1 MERHYLLGNEAIA
14 HACLESGIDFAS
26 GLPGTPSSE
35 VIDVLRVQKD
45 PAYHVEWSVNEKVAL
60 ENALAAAWC
69 GLRAI
74 CTMKHVGL
82 NVAADPLMT
91 SAYTG
96 VTGGLVIMS
105 ADDPFAHSSQ
115 NEQDTRSYAHFA
127 RLPCLDPPGVQE
139 AHDMIRTAFEISEE
153 FKLPVLFRPTTRI
166 CHSKGDVELGAII
179 PSTRKGEFHKDPRQ
193 YMVIP
198 AHTRVLHK
206 KLNEKQPALK
216 KRLVERGLNHYTIRG
231 KTAIIASGI
240 GASYVQELLPPDVS
254 FMKIGA
260 YPVDE
265 EWLGEFAKKH
275 EKILVIEELAPVV
288 EEAVRQVAGCVPV
301 FGKINGY
308 APYEGE
314 LSPAG
319 VAAIMVSAGFL
330 QQNPFAVSEP
340 VQNLPMR
347 PPILCAGCHHRA
359 AFYAMKKVFKE
370 SAIYPSD
377 IGCYTLGLQLG
388 AVDTTICMG
397 ASITVGSGISHS
409 DASHDVVCTI
419 GDSTFLHTG
428 IQGLMNAVYN
438 GANMTV
444 VILDNRITAMTGH
457 QPNPNTGVTAT
468 GVETPPVSL
477 DAICR
482 ACGVT
487 FVETVDPYDMTGIL
501 RVLEEAKK
509 KTGVRVIIAKQMCV
523 IVARRA
529 GVKRGR
535 YAVNPESA
543 PAAAPACGSGVPR
556 SSLRTRRPGSMTCAA
571 GVQSA
576 PASVRWGLSH
586 GRLSNDRKFRYPDR
600 RDRRAGNDSRVQHPR
615 RGLPS

>member
-1 MERHYLLGNEAIA
+1 MQRHYLLGNEAIA
-14 HACLESGIDFAS
+14 HACRESGTGFIS
-26 GLPGTPSSE
+26 GYPGTPSSE
-35 VIDVLRVQKD
+35 VVDVLRAQND
-45 PAYHVEWSVNEKVAL
+45 PEYYVEWSVNEKVAL

-69 GLRAI
+69 GIRAL

-115 NEQDTRSYAHFA
+115 NEQDTRCYAHFA
-127 RLPCLDPPGVQE
+127 RLPCLDPAGVQE
-139 AHDMIRTAFEISEE
+139 AHDMIRAAFEISEE
-153 FKLPVLFRPTTRI
+153 FRLPVLFRPTTRI
-166 CHSKGDVELGAII
+166 CHSKGDVLLGEIVPGA
-179 PSTRKGEFHKDPRQ
+179 RKGEFHKDPRQ
-193 YMVIP
+193 YVVIP

-240 GASYVQELLPPDVS
+240 GASYVQELLPADVS

-260 YPVDE
+260 YPLDE
-265 EWLGEFAKKH
+265 EWLGEFARKH

-314 LSPAG
+314 LSPGVVAG
-319 VAAIMVSAGFL
+319 IMVKAGFL
-330 QQNPFAVSEP
+330 QKNPFAPAEP

-359 AFYAMKKVFKE
+359 AFYAIKKVFKE
-370 SAIYPSD
+370 TAIYPSD

-388 AVDTTICMG
+388 VVDTTICMG
-397 ASITVGSGISHS
+397 ASITVGSGLAHS
-409 DASHDVVCTI
+409 EASHDVVCTI

-438 GANMTV
+438 GADMTV

-457 QPNPNTGVTAT
+457 QPNPNSGVTAT

-482 ACGVT
+482 ACGAT
-487 FVETVDPYDMTGIL
+487 FVETIDPYDTTGML
-501 RVLEEAKK
+501 RLLEAAKAKK
-509 KTGVRVIIAKQMCV
+509 GVKVIIAKQMCV
-523 IVARRA
+523 IAARRA

-535 YAVNPESA
+535 YEVNPEICTGCGTCVRFGC
-543 PAAAPACGSGVPR
+543 PAIEFVDEKARINDLCSGCGV
-556 SSLRTRRPGSMTCAA
+556 CAHICPVGA
-571 GVQSA
+571 IA
-576 PASVRWGLSH
+576 REAKR
-586 GRLSNDRKFRYPDR
+586 
-600 RDRRAGNDSRVQHPR
+600 
-615 RGLPS
+615 